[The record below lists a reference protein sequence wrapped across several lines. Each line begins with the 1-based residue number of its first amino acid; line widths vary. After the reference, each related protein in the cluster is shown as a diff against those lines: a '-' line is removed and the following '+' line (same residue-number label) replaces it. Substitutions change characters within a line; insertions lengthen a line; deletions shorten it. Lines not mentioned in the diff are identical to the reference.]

1 MRAYES
7 SCLTLPTPR
16 FFSQSERSKP
26 KRQLNFASKLPKHK
40 ILNGE
45 PAGNKKMDGRKDI
58 RAWLAE
64 RKNALMNK
72 NSKRD
77 YEEKIFSESKR
88 QKTEDQENEEYEIVC
103 TGK

>member
-1 MRAYES
+1 
-7 SCLTLPTPR
+7 
-16 FFSQSERSKP
+16 
-26 KRQLNFASKLPKHK
+26 
-40 ILNGE
+40 
-45 PAGNKKMDGRKDI
+45 MDGRKDI